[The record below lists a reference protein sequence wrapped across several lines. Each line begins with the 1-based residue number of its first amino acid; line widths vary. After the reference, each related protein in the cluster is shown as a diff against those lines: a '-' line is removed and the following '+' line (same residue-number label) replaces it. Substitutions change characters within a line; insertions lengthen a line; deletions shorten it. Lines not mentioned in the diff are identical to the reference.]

1 MITTIEILLRIWKV
15 NWEYDFITF
24 SMPSWLKRGLVN
36 QNKDPEIDDLG
47 VWEYIILLE
56 YWTVHQFDFTAKQD
70 ILHHDLSHF
79 EQIVLPFLREFLFE
93 S

>member
-1 MITTIEILLRIWKV
+1 MLV
-15 NWEYDFITF
+15 EYFYDKLA
-24 SMPSWLKRGLVN
+24 SMCT
-36 QNKDPEIDDLG
+36 QINKDPEIDDLG

-79 EQIVLPFLREFLFE
+79 EQIVLPFVWEFLFE